1 MSTATA
7 QQCNGLNMYNG
18 LMTWPAGICM
28 NGMED
33 GDMTSL
39 MVSCDVD
46 GNGTMTVWDGPNC
59 QGNTMWMSI
68 EYWTE
73 QQGANATMICNATDC
88 EFAIVKTYDL
98 NETNSNMTSCQSHD
112 DCAIVGSFCYD
123 GHCDVCEE
131 CHYCSDGVDGTCGSC
146 GAGYPLYE
154 GNCTAGFNQ
163 TGSWN
168 MATTG
173 FEDTTSWEYYST
185 VMAEENITT
194 TTTTTTSTSAPGNVV
209 QNFGWD
215 ATNLG
220 LCQGD
225 CDSDSDCLGSLICF
239 QNNAYDIP
247 PGCIASSNSSLNVT
261 SYDYCYGSTT
271 DAPTDA
277 PTAATTT
284 TTTGTETPVSSTTTT
299 AIDSTTTTS
308 TELCDAMNAVE
319 NWQETAIAVIDCVE
333 YEWNGTS
340 FYLGHVCQDGDFE
353 IEYYLNA
360 NCSGSPLFTEDHWAK
375 EGMCPEVTCNATNIY
390 TPAPESESTT
400 MEPTLAPVAAQ
411 CNGLKVW
418 EEKNTSD
425 PTLTYGHRTFP
436 ADVCMNM
443 MEGANAMSQMVE
455 CDEYGVGVVLM
466 WNASDCQ
473 GEYMMS
479 ESVED
484 MFDGEQIEMVCD
496 AEDCDYALVKTYDWA
511 DSSESQDENDVDC
524 GSNDLSNWQEVAF
537 TMYDCEHSGYEL
549 QSETLGT
556 FPVYVSNVCEDG
568 GITMQYYSNPS
579 CQSAS
584 LLESSHPQIEDH
596 PAVLDG
602 LCPEVTCVTTWSTTS
617 TLEPTQDAATTMDY
631 FIAVSFTLIVLLF

>member
-1 MSTATA
+1 MLYGLVSGAFVSWIMSTATA

-33 GDMTSL
+33 GNMTSL

-46 GNGTMTVWDGPNC
+46 GNGSMTVWDGPNC
-59 QGNTMWMSI
+59 QGNTMSVSI
-68 EYWTE
+68 EYWIE
-73 QQGANATMICNATDC
+73 EQGANATMTCDAVDC

-112 DCAIVGSFCYD
+112 DCAIVGSFCHY
-123 GHCDVCEE
+123 GHCEVCEE

-168 MATTG
+168 MTNTW
-173 FEDTTSWEYYST
+173 FEDTASWEYYST
-185 VMAEENITT
+185 TMDEDNQCCGCVN
-194 TTTTTTSTSAPGNVV
+194 
-209 QNFGWD
+209 
-215 ATNLG
+215 AT
-220 LCQGD
+220 
-225 CDSDSDCLGSLICF
+225 SDSGCDGNAQCESAVCEIDGFCCDVEWDNICANIS
-239 QNNAYDIP
+239 QDW
-247 PGCIASSNSSLNVT
+247 CSSFN
-261 SYDYCYGSTT
+261 TT
-271 DAPTDA
+271 AEPTTAAPT
-277 PTAATTT
+277 TAT
-284 TTTGTETPVSSTTTT
+284 
-299 AIDSTTTTS
+299 IDSTTTTS
-308 TELCDAMNAVE
+308 TELCDAMDSVE
-319 NWQETAIAVIDCVE
+319 NWQETAIAVMDCVE
-333 YEWNGTS
+333 FEWNGTY

-360 NCSGSPLFTEDHWAK
+360 NCSGSPLFSEDHWAQ
-375 EGMCPEVTCNATNIY
+375 EGMCPEVTCNATNVY

-511 DSSESQDENDVDC
+511 DSSESQDENEVDC
-524 GSNDLSNWQEVAF
+524 GSNDLSNWEEVAF
-537 TMYDCEHSGYEL
+537 TLYDCEHSGYEL
-549 QSETLGT
+549 QSEMGT

>member
-1 MSTATA
+1 MDA
-7 QQCNGLNMYNG
+7 
-18 LMTWPAGICM
+18 
-28 NGMED
+28 
-33 GDMTSL
+33 
-39 MVSCDVD
+39 
-46 GNGTMTVWDGPNC
+46 
-59 QGNTMWMSI
+59 
-68 EYWTE
+68 
-73 QQGANATMICNATDC
+73 
-88 EFAIVKTYDL
+88 
-98 NETNSNMTSCQSHD
+98 
-112 DCAIVGSFCYD
+112 
-123 GHCDVCEE
+123 
-131 CHYCSDGVDGTCGSC
+131 
-146 GAGYPLYE
+146 
-154 GNCTAGFNQ
+154 
-163 TGSWN
+163 
-168 MATTG
+168 
-173 FEDTTSWEYYST
+173 
-185 VMAEENITT
+185 
-194 TTTTTTSTSAPGNVV
+194 VV
-209 QNFGWD
+209 
-215 ATNLG
+215 
-220 LCQGD
+220 
-225 CDSDSDCLGSLICF
+225 
-239 QNNAYDIP
+239 
-247 PGCIASSNSSLNVT
+247 
-261 SYDYCYGSTT
+261 
-271 DAPTDA
+271 
-277 PTAATTT
+277 
-284 TTTGTETPVSSTTTT
+284 
-299 AIDSTTTTS
+299 
-308 TELCDAMNAVE
+308 
-319 NWQETAIAVIDCVE
+319 NWQETAIAVMDCFE

-360 NCSGSPLFTEDHWAK
+360 DCSGSPLFTEDHWAK